1 MLEKDFLKLVKPI
14 KHFRCTQYKKLLTV
28 IAFLSVILLLNFVI
42 TTTALS
48 FTNSYADW
56 YGLTFTTKSA
66 ISEHFYKLSG
76 DNELSTDLLN
86 STIFTYMFEYNIN
99 PKLSLPI
106 TGGITFYKSF
116 SDYLPMNLKYT
127 FVGLDYNILLKIFG
141 TESLNLNSVNFGIGV
156 GLGLNIESIQLLVGN
171 SNSSSDYTK
180 NELKHMNTVYSVN
193 FVGSVKGYIEIPVN
207 LYNLIKFP
215 TLMYT
220 FSYDM
225 GVTVFGPFL
234 PNFEN
239 VVLQPGEVEKTFA
252 GMKHT
257 LIFRFVF

>member
-1 MLEKDFLKLVKPI
+1 MLEKDFLNLVKTV
-14 KHFRCTQYKKLLTV
+14 KFFTCTQYTKVLTA
-28 IAFLSVILLLNFVI
+28 ITFLSVMLLLNLVI
-42 TTTALS
+42 TSTAFS

-66 ISEHFYKLSG
+66 ISEHFYNLSG
-76 DNELSTDLLN
+76 DNELSMDLLN
-86 STIFTYMFEYNIN
+86 STIFTYIFEYNIN

-116 SDYLPMNLKYT
+116 SDFLPMNLKYT
-127 FVGLDYNILLKIFG
+127 FVGLDYNILLKIYG
-141 TESLNLNSVNFGIGV
+141 TEKNNLNSVNFGMGI
-156 GLGLNIESIQLLVGN
+156 GLGLNMEGIQILVGN
-171 SNSSSDYTK
+171 SNLSSDYTK

-193 FVGSVKGYIEIPVN
+193 FVGSIKGYIEIPLN
-207 LYNLIKFP
+207 FYNIVKFP

-234 PNFEN
+234 PNLEN
-239 VVLQPGEVEKTFA
+239 VVLQAGEVEKTFT

-257 LIFRFVF
+257 LIFRLAF